1 MHVSAG
7 ARIAL
12 FCLIGLLLITLGF
25 LIACAWLLRR
35 RGAGAGGQRRSSALL
50 GDELREAALAT
61 HDASSDL
68 SGVLGCPTCRRR
80 YESPLKYC
88 PRDARPLVP
97 ASELDRVKSGGVCPG
112 CRRAFDPAVRF
123 CPHDAAELVPLSIYQ
138 ATHAGEA
145 ADEEPEPGSGD
156 CAGKICPE
164 CRSRHELAAMFCG
177 VDGSELVAIN

>member
-35 RGAGAGGQRRSSALL
+35 RGAGDGAARHSADRI
-50 GDELREAALAT
+50 GDELRVAALAT
-61 HDASSDL
+61 HGASADL
-68 SGVLGCPTCRRR
+68 AGAVACPSCRRR
-80 YESPLKYC
+80 YERPLKYC
-88 PRDARPLVP
+88 PRDARLLVP
-97 ASELDRVKSGGVCPG
+97 ATELERVKSGGGVCPG

-123 CPHDAAELVPLSIYQ
+123 CPHDAAELVPLSVYE
-138 ATHAGEA
+138 ATHAR
-145 ADEEPEPGSGD
+145 DPLDDEPEPGD

-164 CRSRHELAAMFCG
+164 CRSRHEIAAIFCG